1 MNKIIIKAQRLDE
14 EFEHDQPYTWQLET
28 VEELYNFRRMQIP
41 PEHYTHVYVTINIEN
56 KFNAVIIAHPMR
68 IGETVFNRI
77 KNWTFGIFAPELFR

>member
-14 EFEHDQPYTWQLET
+14 ELEHDQPYTWELKS

-41 PEHYTHVYVTINIEN
+41 FEHYTHVYVTINIEN
-56 KFNAVIIAHPMR
+56 KFRAAMISNPMR

-77 KNWTFGIFAPELFR
+77 KNWTFGIFVPELFR